1 MRYYMKPFILALI
14 VFITT
19 SASAQELSRPL
30 TKRVMVKTNVLSLL
44 AKRPTI
50 SIEKAFSQTF
60 STEVSFVQGQF
71 NHILFTDHYDYHGFL
86 IRAKKHLIDLDYG
99 IISPYVAL
107 YAGNLKRHIQT
118 TGQVDNTGFWGYPDR
133 DFSANSIRGGGSL
146 GFAYVA
152 KSKFVLDGQGSLGYG
167 RYLSIDK
174 SDPDTYF
181 SGYLDVQ
188 LWLSIGYC
196 F

>member
-1 MRYYMKPFILALI
+1 MRNIRRLFSLVLFIF
-14 VFITT
+14 VTT
-19 SASAQELSRPL
+19 TVSAQEPIRPL
-30 TKRVMVKTNVLSLL
+30 TKRVFVKTNVLSLL
-44 AKRPTI
+44 AKRPTF
-50 SIEKAFSQTF
+50 SVEKAFSKTF

-71 NHILFTDHYDYHGFL
+71 NNFLLTDHYDYKGLL
-86 IRAKKHLIDLDYG
+86 IRAKKYFIGLDYG
-99 IISPYVAL
+99 AVSPYVAV

-133 DFSANSIRGGGSL
+133 NFSANSIRGGGSL
-146 GFAYVA
+146 GFAYFT

-167 RYLSIDK
+167 RYLNIDK

-181 SGYLDVQ
+181 KGYLDVQ
-188 LWLSIGYC
+188 VWLSIGYC